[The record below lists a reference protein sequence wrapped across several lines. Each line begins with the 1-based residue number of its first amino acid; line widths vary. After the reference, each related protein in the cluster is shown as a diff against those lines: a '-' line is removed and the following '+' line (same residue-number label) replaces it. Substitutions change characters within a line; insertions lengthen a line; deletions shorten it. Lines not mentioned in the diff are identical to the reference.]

1 MTTTRHHHSHLSPS
15 GVLRRIGRALSS
27 KSSPDRM
34 DDVRDKQAH
43 AAQVQFVRSFRM

>member
-1 MTTTRHHHSHLSPS
+1 MTTTRHEHPRHSPS
-15 GVLRRIGRALSS
+15 SVLRRIGRALSS

-34 DDVRDKQAH
+34 DDVRTKQAH